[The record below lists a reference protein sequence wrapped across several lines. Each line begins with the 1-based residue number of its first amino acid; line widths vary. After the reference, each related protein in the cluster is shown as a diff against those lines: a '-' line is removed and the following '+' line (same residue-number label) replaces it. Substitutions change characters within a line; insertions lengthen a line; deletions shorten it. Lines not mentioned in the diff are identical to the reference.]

1 MCKVS
6 RICVVSEK
14 RYKVTRDIFVE
25 IKKEN
30 NFVPELAAYVWGK

>member
-14 RYKVTRDIFVE
+14 RYKVTRDIFVDM
-25 IKKEN
+25 KKEN
-30 NFVPELAAYVWGK
+30 NFAPELAAYVCGK